1 MSGEDVK
8 VLQAELRALGESTHR
23 IEKAVEKNREE
34 TREDIKRLHERL
46 DKQIDDQINEQK
58 AAITRTDCEK
68 YRSQCAEAQSK
79 RVEEQDK
86 KIKEAK
92 GVPYWVAGLIS
103 LCVGLIVF
111 VATKGV

>member
-8 VLQAELRALGESTHR
+8 VLQAEVRAVSESTHR

-34 TREDIKRLHERL
+34 TRGDIKRLHERL
-46 DKQIDDQINEQK
+46 DEQINEQK
-58 AAITRTDCEK
+58 TAIQRTDCEK
-68 YRSQCAEAQSK
+68 YRSTCAEA
-79 RVEEQDK
+79 QDK

-92 GVPYWVAGLIS
+92 GVPLWVAGLIS

-111 VATKGV
+111 VATKGA